1 LSVIETA
8 VSCFNEGDGTAT
20 VTASGGNPGYIYLW
34 SDGQISSMAIGLS
47 GGTYYVEV
55 IDSKGCDDVIEATI
69 SEMTELIA
77 TTTTVEA
84 TIGNSD
90 GQGTVIAMGGAPP
103 YSYEWSDGQVDSV
116 AAGLSEGSYFIT
128 VTDNDGCT
136 TIETI
141 EIEVAMVE
149 VSTGFT
155 PNGDGTNDFWS
166 IGDMSLYPFVEVT
179 VMNRWGEQIFY
190 SVGYNEPWDGTY
202 NGDVL
207 PMGSYF
213 YIIDLNEGSKPT
225 TGAVTILR

>member
-1 LSVIETA
+1 V
-8 VSCFNEGDGTAT
+8 
-20 VTASGGNPGYIYLW
+20 
-34 SDGQISSMAIGLS
+34 
-47 GGTYYVEV
+47 
-55 IDSKGCDDVIEATI
+55 
-69 SEMTELIA
+69 
-77 TTTTVEA
+77 
-84 TIGNSD
+84 
-90 GQGTVIAMGGAPP
+90 
-103 YSYEWSDGQVDSV
+103 
-116 AAGLSEGSYFIT
+116 
-128 VTDNDGCT
+128 
-136 TIETI
+136 I

-155 PNGDGTNDFWS
+155 PNGDGANDFWS

-202 NGDVL
+202 NGNLL